1 MTWSDPLAAGPVRL
15 RRLAMAEVP
24 AVVAYR
30 RLPEVARYQGW
41 GVVDPGEIERD
52 LQAMTAREPCDAPGP
67 WFQLAIERAADGA
80 LVGDL
85 GVRLVDAASAEIGY
99 TIAPAHQRQ
108 GLATAAVDGICHWLL
123 GPRRLARVIAVMEG
137 QNTASLRVAERAGF
151 TRISCIETRHRG
163 EPGLLLTY
171 ERR

>member
-52 LQAMTAREPCDAPGP
+52 LQAMTAREPCDA
-67 WFQLAIERAADGA
+67 RAPIYRTMT
-80 LVGDL
+80 L
-85 GVRLVDAASAEIGY
+85 RN
-99 TIAPAHQRQ
+99 
-108 GLATAAVDGICHWLL
+108 CH
-123 GPRRLARVIAVMEG
+123 GSSRSRSSG
-137 QNTASLRVAERAGF
+137 
-151 TRISCIETRHRG
+151 
-163 EPGLLLTY
+163 
-171 ERR
+171 